1 MGTHSPQGRRG
12 ARAGGENVRLMS
24 ACIAVPP
31 QLMYRKG
38 WALLGY
44 LAVEPEH
51 RHSRLALAMLLWP
64 QLGEMQAL
72 TNLRQVLCNRNR
84 YCGEVLG
91 PGVLCVERNGVAL
104 RRKGQPI
111 LDIDRLA
118 TEPGE
123 ALAVLGGRCVF
134 LAGMDDVAGVDFRT
148 WLEGARLALED
159 ELMAVAEQQ
168 CDERLATG
176 TWGAALHLAHVL
188 LQRDAWNEAHAR
200 RLMRAYA
207 GQGMKTAA
215 INTYARLQQALH
227 CELGV
232 DTQAETRVLLAGI
245 CEGMAA
251 LPGQAGVRRERETSP
266 AHAYARGAM
275 AV

>member
-1 MGTHSPQGRRG
+1 MGKGRNMGTHSLQGRRG

-51 RHSRLALAMLLWP
+51 RHSRLARTMLLWP

-72 TNLRQVLCNRNR
+72 TNLRQVLCNLSR

-104 RRKGQPI
+104 RRKGQSI
-111 LDIDRLA
+111 FDIDRLA
-118 TEPGE
+118 TEPEE

-134 LAGMDDVAGVDFRT
+134 LAGMDGVAGVDFRT
-148 WLEGARLALED
+148 WLEGARLALTD
-159 ELMAVAEQQ
+159 RRLAAELQLVRLHADDRRQHPQLVLLGDGLAIEPAGDRLRGHRRAVVAGIEALL
-168 CDERLATG
+168 DHRRTGLDAPRLERLAQP
-176 TWGAALHLAHVL
+176 LRECRL
-188 LQRDAWNEAHAR
+188 LLVH
-200 RLMRAYA
+200 
-207 GQGMKTAA
+207 GQG
-215 INTYARLQQALH
+215 R
-227 CELGV
+227 
-232 DTQAETRVLLAGI
+232 
-245 CEGMAA
+245 
-251 LPGQAGVRRERETSP
+251 
-266 AHAYARGAM
+266 
-275 AV
+275 